1 MHCGESARESSAPPK
16 ASAPPSCGALSAGGP
31 AATVPQASIALSS
44 TTPRGNGAA
53 ASLLQWHALGEP
65 WGLLHSAMLPVLKQC
80 VTLGRCGI
88 DRYGCHGR
96 LARYGTSQCRLAGI
110 WATSGNDRLGII
122 IVSVFFSHDYLM
134 SCDPSLYGYPVA
146 AGCEYTKAYVRCFPL
161 LALLVAIMVSSRMFL
176 QHRMYY
182 RLLKHG
188 VLLDIEN
195 FSPLSDPLF
204 LCILFCVANAFM
216 HYALLVWT
224 SAGLSLFSNVSM
236 GALTPDGL
244 ISGKADDASVF
255 FIGPVVLY
263 VVYLY
268 GAYDTEA
275 SLLPLSKYFE
285 EDPETARRSLA
296 GMEMIQE
303 PATAAAVRLDIC
315 PTGEALEAELPDDM
329 EELLELLV
337 KKAKA
342 RQRAAET
349 DPEAVPPLSRWRLV
363 STMWPAELLLRG
375 GLADD
380 ESHKFRQSWYCFCA
394 LALAVMIGILY
405 SNVESLIDK
414 IADVLNGQA
423 NTDTVGAIVIALHIA
438 LNLYLIRVVLI
449 NVTYPC
455 RA

>member
-1 MHCGESARESSAPPK
+1 MGARQSASQRAPAASAAEAPAGPSYGTLPESS
-16 ASAPPSCGALSAGGP
+16 P
-31 AATVPQASIALSS
+31 AAKAKAPTGPSDAA
-44 TTPRGNGAA
+44 PRDDGAA
-53 ASLLQWHALGEP
+53 AKLLQWHALGEP
-65 WGLLHSAMLPVLKQC
+65 WGLLQSAVLPVLKQC
-80 VTLGRCGI
+80 IT
-88 DRYGCHGR
+88 
-96 LARYGTSQCRLAGI
+96 
-110 WATSGNDRLGII
+110 LGII
-122 IVSVFFSHDYLM
+122 IMSVFFSKDYLM
-134 SCDPSLYGYPVA
+134 SCDPTKYGYTVA

-224 SAGLSLFSNVSM
+224 SAGLNLLSNVSVT
-236 GALTPDGL
+236 ALTSDDL
-244 ISGKADDASVF
+244 IEQADDASVF

-275 SLLPLSKYFE
+275 GLLPLSKYFE
-285 EDPETARRSLA
+285 EDPETARKSLA
-296 GMEMIQE
+296 GMEMIEE

-315 PTGEALEAELPDDM
+315 PAAERGELPDDM
-329 EELLELLV
+329 ERLLELLV
-337 KKAKA
+337 EKAKA
-342 RQRAAET
+342 RQKAAME

-363 STMWPAELLLRG
+363 STMWPAQLLLRG
-375 GLADD
+375 GLADE
-380 ESHKFRQSWYCFCA
+380 ESRSFRQSWYCFCA
-394 LALAVMIGILY
+394 LALAVMGMILY
-405 SNVESLIDK
+405 FNMQSLIDK
-414 IADVLNGQA
+414 ITDVLNGQA

-438 LNLYLIRVVLI
+438 FNMYLIRVVLI

-455 RA
+455 RT